1 MAKSKIHDL
10 SAQAR
15 TEFGKGAARRTR
27 RAGRIPAVIYGTSLD
42 APIHV
47 SFEELEFNNLLRYN
61 GLNTLVNIDVDG
73 EKQLAMIKS
82 VDQNVLTFDFDHAD
96 LLAVAAG
103 ETVEVE
109 IPVIVEGEGAPGTMI
124 MQEADAVLVEA
135 PALSIPDEFTVSVEA
150 LEVGAQITAADIK
163 LPKGVT
169 LSDESDL
176 LLVNV
181 VAPEDNEAEADE
193 AAAEVDAGQDPNNV
207 EATEESSDSE

>member
-42 APIHV
+42 APIHI
-47 SFEELEFNNLLRYN
+47 SFEELEFNTLLRYN

-124 MQEADAVLVEA
+124 MQDADSILVEA
-135 PALSIPDEFTVSVEA
+135 PALSIPDEFTVSVEG
-150 LEVGAQITAADIK
+150 LKVGAQIAASDIK

-169 LSDESDL
+169 LSDDAEL
-176 LLVNV
+176 LIVNV

-193 AAAEVDAGQDPNNV
+193 AAAEVDAGQDPNDV

>member
-169 LSDESDL
+169 LSGESDL

-193 AAAEVDAGQDPNNV
+193 AAAEVDAGQDPNDV

>member
-135 PALSIPDEFTVSVEA
+135 PALSIPHEFTVSVEA

-163 LPKGVT
+163 LPNGVT
-169 LSDESDL
+169 LSGESDL

-193 AAAEVDAGQDPNNV
+193 AAAEVDAGQDPNDV

>member
-27 RAGRIPAVIYGTSLD
+27 RAGRIPAVIYGTSID
-42 APIHV
+42 APVHV
-47 SFEELEFNNLLRYN
+47 SFEELEFNTLLRYN
-61 GLNTLVNIDVDG
+61 GLNTLVNVDVDG

-82 VDQNVLTFDFDHAD
+82 VDQNPLTFDFDHAD
-96 LLAVAAG
+96 LLAVSAG

-109 IPVIVEGEGAPGTMI
+109 IPVVVEGEGAPGTMI
-124 MQEADAVLVEA
+124 MQDADSVLVEA
-135 PALSIPDEFTVSVEA
+135 PALSIPDEFVVSVEG
-150 LEVGAQITAADIK
+150 LEVGAQITASDVK

-169 LSDESDL
+169 LSDDPEL
-176 LLVNV
+176 LIVNV

-193 AAAEVDAGQDPNNV
+193 AAAEVDAGQDPNDV

>member
-47 SFEELEFNNLLRYN
+47 SFEELEFNTLLRYN

-124 MQEADAVLVEA
+124 MQEVDAVLVEA

-150 LEVGAQITAADIK
+150 LEVGAQVTAADIK

-169 LSDESDL
+169 LSGESDL